1 MYNKNQG
8 NGKFKGIYTPIII
21 KYHRGKLNPITKTH
35 HAKYTA
41 KKNVPTKT
49 RYMCNTYMITKGK

>member
-21 KYHRGKLNPITKTH
+21 KYHRQKLNPITKTH

-41 KKNVPTKT
+41 KKKCAYKNKIHVQ
-49 RYMCNTYMITKGK
+49 YLYDN

>member
-8 NGKFKGIYTPIII
+8 NGKFKGIYTSIII
-21 KYHRGKLNPITKTH
+21 KYHRWKLNPFTKTH

-41 KKNVPTKT
+41 KK
-49 RYMCNTYMITKGK
+49 MCLQKQDTCAILI

>member
-8 NGKFKGIYTPIII
+8 IGKFKGIYTPIII

-41 KKNVPTKT
+41 KKCAYKNKIHVQ
-49 RYMCNTYMITKGK
+49 YLYDN

>member
-1 MYNKNQG
+1 MYNNNQG

-21 KYHRGKLNPITKTH
+21 KYHRWKLNPFTKTH
-35 HAKYTA
+35 HAKYTE
-41 KKNVPTKT
+41 KKCA